1 MPKWNAWSRYFT
13 IYTSV
18 SEDWSKNFSIY
29 EDLWNLNKKC
39 ISSWLNEKTFLP
51 LNLSQIEWIVQNYDW
66 EDIMSRLYNERD
78 IHKWFDEKDTIWEDF
93 WLDLFD
99 DSFDNEDYQL
109 KIVKPFFIWE
119 EWWDYIIKN
128 STTYLNEEKFW
139 RFQEHLR
146 NIDKWD
152 LNEDI
157 VFLKRVQMNK
167 EWNKETTLC
176 ILDLMKWEILFEK
189 KLFSKVAYFW
199 DLSTTYFS
207 ILENWKV
214 NIVKS
219 DEFILENKD
228 FNKKRVVKLNLWEN
242 LSNEWDLRTYI
253 RNVELHWDK
262 YEFILIKNS
271 WKTINANLTK
281 EDEWIQIDLYK
292 TIKSSLWKE
301 FDPYFD
307 INLMNFEEFID
318 FNWEERIRMNNIE
331 DKNEQDELRKRFTTS
346 LVFNEEFN
354 VIKVENELDEL
365 AKQIY
370 EDKEMLNK
378 FFKSQKLSILSKD
391 YLFATRKLDW
401 SFSLNWE
408 NIEFIKV
415 YSLWDRIK
423 TRFYTKKWVNSDH
436 VHELEIKIK
445 DFIEHIT
452 KFNQKIIDW
461 NYWIYWAKKL
471 SKNENDFLESIN
483 SWNLL
488 ASLSDFYW
496 IFLTKTLNE
505 DQVEICFSLK
515 TVDSKFET
523 HITLILVTKWNGLVI
538 KEADTRH
545 TKYLKESH
553 NIT

>member
-1 MPKWNAWSRYFT
+1 MPKWNVWSRYFT

-18 SEDWSKNFSIY
+18 SNDWSKNFSIY

-553 NIT
+553 NIA